1 VAPTIAVASPGTW
14 WIIKA
19 EKNFP
24 ALISVSHGFATIH
37 IPSLGGVG
45 PITNWHSGYY
55 SRVPSLI
62 DQRNTRMIQSR
73 RSILQAATAFLGSLA
88 VAPARALTDYPSKPI
103 KIIVAAA
110 PGSPSDIPAR
120 IASQMLT
127 SRLGQAVVVENR
139 PGAGGALG
147 ARVAAASPPDGY
159 TLLIGN
165 SSNLAAIPAVS
176 DTAGYDPVA
185 DFSPIVRIMEGYQ
198 LVVAGPTS
206 PWKTLKDFVAD
217 AKARPGAIN
226 YGHTGPGGLPHLA
239 AELFMLRA
247 GVKLTGV
254 SYRGGGES
262 ANAIMANSIQA
273 TFENISVLRG
283 LVEDGK
289 LRALAVMHKSRSALL
304 PSIPTTAEEG
314 IAQCEANTFFG
325 LVAPR
330 GTPAD
335 IVDKL
340 NKAINEELST
350 SAVRTAVAA
359 LGSEVIQNTPA
370 EFAAYIAVQSKR
382 WAEVGKAA
390 GVKIN

>member
-1 VAPTIAVASPGTW
+1 MV
-14 WIIKA
+14 K
-19 EKNFP
+19 
-24 ALISVSHGFATIH
+24 
-37 IPSLGGVG
+37 
-45 PITNWHSGYY
+45 
-55 SRVPSLI
+55 
-62 DQRNTRMIQSR
+62 SR
-73 RSILQAATAFLGSLA
+73 RHFLKLSAAFAGSFA
-88 VAPARALTDYPSKPI
+88 IAPARALTAYPTKPI

-127 SRLGQAVVVENR
+127 SRLGQPVVVENR

-147 ARVAAASPPDGY
+147 ARAAAAAPADGY

-176 DTAGYDPVA
+176 DTAGYDPIA
-185 DFSPIVRIMEGYQ
+185 DFTPIVRMMEGYQ
-198 LVVAGPTS
+198 LVVVNPAA

-226 YGHTGPGGLPHLA
+226 YGHTGSGGLPHLA
-239 AELFMLRA
+239 AELFMLRS
-247 GVKLTGV
+247 GIKLTGV

-262 ANAIMANSIQA
+262 ANAILANSIQA

-283 LVEDGK
+283 LIDDGK
-289 LRALAVMHKSRSALL
+289 LRALAVMHKGRSILL

-314 IAQCEANTFFG
+314 FAGCEANTFFG

-330 GTPAD
+330 GTPAE

-340 NKAINEELST
+340 NKAVNEELST
-350 SAVRTAVAA
+350 PAMQTAIAA
-359 LGSEVIQNTPA
+359 LGSEVVPNSPT
-370 EFAAYIAVQSKR
+370 EFAAYIAMQGKR
-382 WAEVGKAA
+382 WIEVGQAA
-390 GVKIN
+390 GVRVN

>member
-1 VAPTIAVASPGTW
+1 M
-14 WIIKA
+14 
-19 EKNFP
+19 
-24 ALISVSHGFATIH
+24 AT
-37 IPSLGGVG
+37 
-45 PITNWHSGYY
+45 
-55 SRVPSLI
+55 
-62 DQRNTRMIQSR
+62 SR
-73 RSILQAATAFLGSLA
+73 RHFLKLSTAFAGSFA
-88 VAPARALTDYPSKPI
+88 VAPARAVIEYPTRPI

-120 IASQMLT
+120 IASQILT
-127 SRLGQAVVVENR
+127 SRLGQPVVVENR

-147 ARVAAASPPDGY
+147 ARVAAASAPDGY

-185 DFSPIVRIMEGYQ
+185 DFAPIVRMMEGYQ
-198 LVVAGPTS
+198 LVVVHPAA
-206 PWKTLKDFVAD
+206 PWKTLKDFVAE
-217 AKARPGAIN
+217 AKARPNAIN

-239 AELFMLRA
+239 AELFMLRS

-262 ANAIMANSIQA
+262 ANAIMTNSIQA

-283 LVEDGK
+283 LVDDGK

-314 IAQCEANTFFG
+314 LAECEANTFFG

-330 GTPAD
+330 GTPPE

-340 NKAINEELST
+340 NKAVNEELSKPT
-350 SAVRTAVAA
+350 MRTAIAA
-359 LGSEVIQNTPA
+359 LGSEAMQNSA
-370 EFAAYIAVQSKR
+370 ADFAAYIAAQGKR
-382 WAEVGKAA
+382 WIEVGKAA
-390 GVKIN
+390 GVRLN